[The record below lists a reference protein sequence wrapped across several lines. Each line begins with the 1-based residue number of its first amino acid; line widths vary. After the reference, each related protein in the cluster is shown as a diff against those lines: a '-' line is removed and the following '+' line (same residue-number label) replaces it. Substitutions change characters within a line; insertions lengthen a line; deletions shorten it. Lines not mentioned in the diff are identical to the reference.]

1 MKRITLLVISGLLLA
16 GGCARLSRLRYE
28 NNKNISKL
36 SIGMSKDEAIAI
48 MGNKTAGGRLGE
60 PKVGNPYKSAILQGE
75 NKTLE
80 VLYYYTELKQ
90 AFYFRPVS
98 RISDDELT
106 PLVFD
111 DGKLIGWG
119 REFLE
124 QNMK

>member
-1 MKRITLLVISGLLLA
+1 MKRIALIMISGLLFA
-16 GGCARLSRLRYE
+16 GGCAGLSKLRYE

-60 PKVGNPYKSAILQGE
+60 PKVGNPYKSVILQGE

-80 VLYYYTELKQ
+80 VLYYYTEVKQ